1 MRHFRLELW
10 IFNLSLFFLTSFLYL
25 TYLPSI
31 IAGEARYDAELSMN
45 QIEPDARFIFL
56 IAFSIWSLLKIISG
70 KRDVNLLDGI
80 NLAALT
86 YAGGLYWLVGFS
98 SSNYMSLP
106 IHFVAVIDILAIWC
120 IGPRPW
126 LQNNLNAK
134 AITGIGFLCSSA
146 IIYTELQF
154 PGNAYSRI
162 KNITRTHRS
171 WEGTYNQSS
180 LVLREAREQ
189 GKEVNVII
197 SKSWFRRF
205 NHLKRLHYD
214 RLIYLN
220 EDSKNYLIIDG
231 KDKGSSYIPRKGDY
245 FLDLDTG
252 KKRMKEFGLNLKDFE
267 LIYKYSPNVSNG
279 HIYIKSR

>member
-1 MRHFRLELW
+1 M
-10 IFNLSLFFLTSFLYL
+10 
-25 TYLPSI
+25 
-31 IAGEARYDAELSMN
+31 
-45 QIEPDARFIFL
+45 
-56 IAFSIWSLLKIISG
+56 
-70 KRDVNLLDGI
+70 
-80 NLAALT
+80 
-86 YAGGLYWLVGFS
+86 
-98 SSNYMSLP
+98 
-106 IHFVAVIDILAIWC
+106 
-120 IGPRPW
+120 
-126 LQNNLNAK
+126 
-134 AITGIGFLCSSA
+134 
-146 IIYTELQF
+146 
-154 PGNAYSRI
+154 
-162 KNITRTHRS
+162 
-171 WEGTYNQSS
+171 
-180 LVLREAREQ
+180 
-189 GKEVNVII
+189 NVII